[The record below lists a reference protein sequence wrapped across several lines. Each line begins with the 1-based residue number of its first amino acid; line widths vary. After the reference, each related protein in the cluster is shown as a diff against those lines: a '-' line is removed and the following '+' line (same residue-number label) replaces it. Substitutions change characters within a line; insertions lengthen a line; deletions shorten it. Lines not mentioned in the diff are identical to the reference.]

1 MSMSRLRAASTGS
14 EPHASVCW
22 QMSVP
27 MSSGDGHPPRS
38 RHFAR
43 LYSYCSATTGAM
55 VVSMATA
62 HVLAEVAVCR
72 YTPSVR
78 SLGSTSGHMN
88 TVKHSEHGTRNTS
101 AAYQSVRRRP
111 HARP

>member
-1 MSMSRLRAASTGS
+1 
-14 EPHASVCW
+14 
-22 QMSVP
+22 
-27 MSSGDGHPPRS
+27 
-38 RHFAR
+38 
-43 LYSYCSATTGAM
+43 M

-62 HVLAEVAVCR
+62 HVRAEVAVCR
-72 YTPSVR
+72 YTPSMR